1 MRKFILVSLAIA
13 GLASSTFGL
22 NALAASGDQP
32 TAPNGAELKRM
43 AAELQSMQERQ
54 SVLLDEH
61 LADMKAG
68 LKLTDEQAKN
78 WPAFESAVRD
88 AAKGK
93 AERWR
98 QARELIE
105 RGERPSPIER
115 MSTMADH
122 LEKSGAELRTVV
134 AAAKPLYDSL
144 TDAQKQDFGRLMREF
159 KPHRSPW
166 SWSFVRTQK

>member
-1 MRKFILVSLAIA
+1 MRKFILVSVAIA

-78 WPAFESAVRD
+78 WPAFELAVRD

-159 KPHRSPW
+159 KPHRSP
-166 SWSFVRTQK
+166 

>member
-1 MRKFILVSLAIA
+1 MRKFILVSVAIA

-159 KPHRSPW
+159 KPHRSP
-166 SWSFVRTQK
+166 

>member
-1 MRKFILVSLAIA
+1 MAGILFLVSLAIA

-32 TAPNGAELKRM
+32 TAPSAAELQRM
-43 AAELQSMQERQ
+43 AAELQRMQDRQ

-93 AERWR
+93 ADRWR
-98 QARELIE
+98 RREN
-105 RGERPSPIER
+105 
-115 MSTMADH
+115 
-122 LEKSGAELRTVV
+122 
-134 AAAKPLYDSL
+134 
-144 TDAQKQDFGRLMREF
+144 
-159 KPHRSPW
+159 
-166 SWSFVRTQK
+166 

>member
-1 MRKFILVSLAIA
+1 MRKAGGVIVGRFFSVSGQAAPRIRD
-13 GLASSTFGL
+13 
-22 NALAASGDQP
+22 ASGDQP
-32 TAPNGAELKRM
+32 TAPSAAELQRM
-43 AAELQSMQERQ
+43 AAELQRMQDRQ

-93 AERWR
+93 ADRWR

-105 RGERPSPIER
+105 RGEHPSPIER
-115 MSTMADH
+115 MSMMADH
-122 LEKSGAELRTVV
+122 FEKSGAELKTVV
-134 AAAKPLYDSL
+134 DAAKPLYDNL

-159 KPHRSPW
+159 KPHRSP
-166 SWSFVRTQK
+166 

>member
-1 MRKFILVSLAIA
+1 MRKFILVSVAFA
-13 GLASSTFGL
+13 GLACSTIGL

-32 TAPNGAELKRM
+32 TAPSAAELQRM
-43 AAELQSMQERQ
+43 AAELQRMQERQ

-78 WPAFESAVRD
+78 WPAFELAVRD

-93 AERWR
+93 ADRWR

-105 RGERPSPIER
+105 HGERPSPIER

-134 AAAKPLYDSL
+134 DAAKPLYDSL

-159 KPHRSPW
+159 KPHRSP
-166 SWSFVRTQK
+166 